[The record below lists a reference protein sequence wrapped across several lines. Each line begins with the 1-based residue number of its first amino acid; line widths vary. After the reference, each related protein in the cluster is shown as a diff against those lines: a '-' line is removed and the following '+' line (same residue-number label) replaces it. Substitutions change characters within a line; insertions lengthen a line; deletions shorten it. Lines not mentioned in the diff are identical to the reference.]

1 MDEKNFAVVP
11 EHLRRRTIETMPIET
26 PYYISVEPEDD
37 EDGKLW
43 VDARSGQLRT
53 YTDIALDEG
62 DREAAKGLLN
72 SSVPIMRVEFFDE
85 QLVVR
90 RGLVADLR
98 YIDEGIQNIYDDEEP
113 PDDREH
119 FQEWMDN
126 RKKTVNF
133 VAIATLD
140 SPEDSDNEQVSLSGD
155 PVFFDGLTYLMSK
168 VDELADDTPSERAS
182 EGKSGAANKGVRKL
196 LGRFARRNG

>member
-1 MDEKNFAVVP
+1 
-11 EHLRRRTIETMPIET
+11 
-26 PYYISVEPEDD
+26 
-37 EDGKLW
+37 
-43 VDARSGQLRT
+43 
-53 YTDIALDEG
+53 
-62 DREAAKGLLN
+62 
-72 SSVPIMRVEFFDE
+72 
-85 QLVVR
+85 
-90 RGLVADLR
+90 
-98 YIDEGIQNIYDDEEP
+98 
-113 PDDREH
+113 
-119 FQEWMDN
+119 MDN